1 MPRRLYW
8 CLAITLYGILIY
20 YVLREVSPV
29 MIDGSGPLPSF
40 RWTNLPTPD
49 LREYY
54 ARRSYYDFQYFVPY
68 AVAALIITILGC
80 VGPLI
85 CRRAG
90 LMPQHPIVGAM
101 VVTFILLVL
110 VAAASDL
117 GGMVGLW
124 YGPRTLLRRS
134 FDMFDVPVLAK
145 IFVLPSLLSGAVL
158 LGNRAFSNSRSKPV

>member
-1 MPRRLYW
+1 MFGYP
-8 CLAITLYGILIY
+8 LYGILIY
-20 YVLREVSPV
+20 YVLRDASPGS
-29 MIDGSGPLPSF
+29 IDGGGPSPGL
-40 RWTNLPTPD
+40 RWTNEPTPD
-49 LREYY
+49 LKEYY
-54 ARRSYYDFQYFVPY
+54 TRRSYYDFQYSVPY
-68 AVAALIITILGC
+68 AVAALIITILGS

-90 LMPQHPIVGAM
+90 LMSQHPIVDAM
-101 VVTFILLVL
+101 AVTFILLVL

-117 GGMVGLW
+117 GGMIGLW